1 MDGYTAGVS
10 FRITTTRHHYSDE
23 RITETLMNEQMVRR
37 YFSSSRTR
45 RASAARAGWPD
56 EQRPTPMAL
65 LIRPRSHHTASGA
78 WSQLS
83 SSVPAYFC
91 NLRPAHPYA
100 LVDAVRVVVYNA
112 PAIRDT
118 LNIAELNP
126 D

>member
-1 MDGYTAGVS
+1 
-10 FRITTTRHHYSDE
+10 
-23 RITETLMNEQMVRR
+23 MNKLVRR

-45 RASAARAGWPD
+45 RASAVRAGWPD
-56 EQRPTPMAL
+56 EQRPTPKAL
-65 LIRPRSHHTASGA
+65 LIRPRSHTASVA
-78 WSQLS
+78 WSQVS

-112 PAIRDT
+112 PVIRGT